1 MPKSTSFIS
10 QSQKLTPSSFS
21 SMIPLADM
29 LNADADRNNVR
40 LCCDNEDLEMRTIKR
55 IAKGDEILNDYGE
68 LPRADLL
75 RRYGYVT
82 ENYAPFD
89 VVEISTES
97 LLSMFRVNKL
107 PTMPNQ
113 SLKPLNQKELQ
124 KRVSLIY
131 AGTEI

>member
-1 MPKSTSFIS
+1 
-10 QSQKLTPSSFS
+10 
-21 SMIPLADM
+21 MIPLADM

-40 LCCDNEDLEMRTIKR
+40 FCCDNEDLEMRTIKP
-55 IAKGDEILNDYGE
+55 IAKGEEIFNDYGE

-97 LLSMFRVNKL
+97 LLSMFRGNEL
-107 PTMPNQ
+107 PCVPNQ
-113 SLKPLNQKELQ
+113 SLKPLNRKELQ
-124 KRVSLIY
+124 KHVSLTL
-131 AGTEI
+131 AGVVIQDNLVPYF